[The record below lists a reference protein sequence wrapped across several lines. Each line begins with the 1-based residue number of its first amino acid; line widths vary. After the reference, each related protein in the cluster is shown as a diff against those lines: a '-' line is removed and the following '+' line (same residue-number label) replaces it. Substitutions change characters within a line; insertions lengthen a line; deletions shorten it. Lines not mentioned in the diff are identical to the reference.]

1 MARKRYK
8 PDGIASLL
16 RPAGAPLDDA
26 EADLR
31 DWDKPGVA
39 DRALAAIRAS
49 IDEMSRTPGSGVAI
63 CHAQGKTAVYLSDD
77 GKYIVEHAPDG
88 TITRKRFEPR

>member
-1 MARKRYK
+1 M
-8 PDGIASLL
+8 PDRRREEEEHEALCP
-16 RPAGAPLDDA
+16 RAVPLDDA

-39 DRALAAIRAS
+39 DRAWASIEAS
-49 IDEMSRTPGSGVAI
+49 IDEMSRTPGSAVAM

-77 GKYIVEHAPDG
+77 GKYIVEYSPDG
-88 TITRKRFEPR
+88 KFIRTPLAEFC

>member
-1 MARKRYK
+1 MG
-8 PDGIASLL
+8 D
-16 RPAGAPLDDA
+16 
-26 EADLR
+26 ENLR

-39 DRALAAIRAS
+39 ERALEALPAS
-49 IDEMSRTPGSGVAI
+49 IDEMSRTPGSGVAM

-88 TITRKRFEPR
+88 TITRRPFIASC